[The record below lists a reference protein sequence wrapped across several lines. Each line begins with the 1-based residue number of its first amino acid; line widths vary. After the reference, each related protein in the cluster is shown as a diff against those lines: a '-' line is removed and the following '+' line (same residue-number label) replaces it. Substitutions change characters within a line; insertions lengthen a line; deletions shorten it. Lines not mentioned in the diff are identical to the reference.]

1 MKQVFRSAMRW
12 KSPAHWALLPIAGIG
27 LFAILFLVAA
37 GLYPGGSQH
46 DPQAAGFSWAHNYW
60 CHLLND
66 RALNGNSNPA
76 RPVALAGMFVLC
88 SALAVFWYLLPSAL
102 DLGRWMA
109 RTVQV
114 SGPVSMTLALFIFT
128 SYHDPLIVAA
138 SILAAI
144 ALAGTFRGLY
154 RSRWMAFFRS
164 GLFCLFLLGANNFIY
179 YTGHFLSFLPI
190 LQKLTFL
197 IVLSWVAVL
206 AWALH
211 RRLMAADSV

>member
-1 MKQVFRSAMRW
+1 MRW

-114 SGPVSMTLALFIFT
+114 SGPASMTLALFIFT

-138 SILAAI
+138 SILAA
-144 ALAGTFRGLY
+144 
-154 RSRWMAFFRS
+154 
-164 GLFCLFLLGANNFIY
+164 
-179 YTGHFLSFLPI
+179 
-190 LQKLTFL
+190 
-197 IVLSWVAVL
+197 
-206 AWALH
+206 
-211 RRLMAADSV
+211 